1 MDKFEDIIKQK
12 VEQFEP
18 KFNEA
23 HWNALDQKL
32 TSIKKVKI
40 VKNTILSVAA
50 TVFIALGSY
59 FIYQKSTPEQTV
71 ETTQNQIATNNVAE
85 ETIVKEEK
93 NSSASTEA
101 QKQKENSAPILPIE
115 KIKLEKLETPIS
127 EKAAD
132 MMESKNEEVL
142 NDNIDKSNRINQEK
156 LSSEFIVSNKKV
168 CLGNEVNF
176 DAIDKKELL
185 SYLWDFG
192 DGNLSTKPSP
202 KHVFKQQGTFVVT
215 LLVTNKKTAEESKSI
230 QHITVQSLPNVEFTY
245 VEQSTQ
251 FDDNKLKYPTTV
263 FYCKGDLSDVY
274 EWNFGNGKTSK
285 DKQPAILFDKKGE
298 YEVSLIAKSNN
309 GCSNTITKTI
319 SIVNSFE
326 LYAPSAFT
334 PNFDGNNDDF
344 MPEALT
350 TWDIKFEMIV
360 KNKSGN
366 VIYKTTDK
374 NAAWKGSLN
383 NQGNTL
389 EEGMYFWQII
399 TYDAEG
405 KPYQHAG
412 KINLLK

>member
-32 TSIKKVKI
+32 TSIKKAKI

-50 TVFIALGSY
+50 TVFVALGTY
-59 FIYQKSTPEQTV
+59 FIYQNSTTV
-71 ETTQNQIATNNVAE
+71 NTSKTIQQQVATNNKTE
-85 ETIVKEEK
+85 ETVINKVK
-93 NSSASTEA
+93 NSLESTEI
-101 QKQKENSAPILPIE
+101 QKEKSAPVLPIE
-115 KIKLEKLETPIS
+115 KINLEKLEIS
-127 EKAAD
+127 NSETVADKLEKKQED
-132 MMESKNEEVL
+132 VIK
-142 NDNIDKSNRINQEK
+142 DNLDKTIKSTQEII
-156 LSSEFIVSNKKV
+156 SSEFSVSNIKV
-168 CLGNEVNF
+168 CLGDEVSF
-176 DAIDKKELL
+176 DAINKKELL
-185 SYLWDFG
+185 SYVWDFG
-192 DGNLSTKPSP
+192 DGNFSVKSNP
-202 KHVFKQQGTFVVT
+202 KHVFKQQGTFAVS
-215 LLVTNKKTAEESKSI
+215 LLVTNKRTAEESKSI
-230 QHITVQSLPNVEFTY
+230 QYITVQSLPNVDFSY
-245 VEQSTQ
+245 LEQSTQ
-251 FDDNKLKYPTTV
+251 HDDNKLKYPTTV

-274 EWNFGNGKTSK
+274 EWNFGNGKSSK
-285 DKQPAILFDKKGE
+285 DKQPAVLYDKKGE
-298 YEVSLIAKSNN
+298 YQVTLKAKSSN
-309 GCSNTITKTI
+309 GCYSAVTKTI
-319 SIVNSFE
+319 SIENNFE

-334 PNFDGNNDDF
+334 PNFDGNNDEF

-366 VIYKTTDK
+366 VVYKTTDK
-374 NAAWKGSLN
+374 NAAWNGGLN

>member
-32 TSIKKVKI
+32 TSIKKAKI
-40 VKNTILSVAA
+40 VKNTILSVAV
-50 TVFIALGSY
+50 TVFVALGFY
-59 FIYQKSTPEQTV
+59 FIYQSSTPDYTVKTNKHFV
-71 ETTQNQIATNNVAE
+71 ETNNTEEAIINE
-85 ETIVKEEK
+85 ETNSTNPIIVQEQKNEK
-93 NSSASTEA
+93 T
-101 QKQKENSAPILPIE
+101 PVLPIE

-127 EKAAD
+127 EKAVD
-132 MMESKNEEVL
+132 VSERRNDEVV
-142 NDNIDKSNRINQEK
+142 NDNINKSVKTNQDKF
-156 LSSEFIVSNKKV
+156 SSEFIVSNKKV
-168 CLGNEVNF
+168 CLGDEVSF

-185 SYLWDFG
+185 SYTWDFG
-192 DGNLSTKPSP
+192 DGNFSIKPNP

-230 QHITVQSLPNVEFTY
+230 QQITVQSLPNVDFTY
-245 VEQSTQ
+245 QEQSTQ
-251 FDDNKLKYPTTV
+251 FDDNKLKYPKTI
-263 FYCKGDLSDVY
+263 FSCKGETADIY
-274 EWNFGNGKTSK
+274 EWNFGNSK
-285 DKQPAILFDKKGE
+285 IIKEKQPAFIFDKKGE
-298 YEVSLIAKSNN
+298 YEVSLTAKSSN
-309 GCSNTITKTI
+309 GCSNSITKTI
-319 SIVNSFE
+319 SIVNSLE

-350 TWDIKFEMIV
+350 TWDIKFEMVI

-366 VIYKTTDK
+366 VVYKTTDK
-374 NAAWKGSLN
+374 NAAWNGSVN

>member
-32 TSIKKVKI
+32 TSIKKAKI

-50 TVFIALGSY
+50 TVFVALGFY
-59 FIYQKSTPEQTV
+59 FIYQSSTPDYTVKTNKHFV
-71 ETTQNQIATNNVAE
+71 ETNNTE
-85 ETIVKEEK
+85 EAIINEEK
-93 NSSASTEA
+93 NST
-101 QKQKENSAPILPIE
+101 NPIIVQEHKNEKTPVLPIE

-127 EKAAD
+127 EKAVD
-132 MMESKNEEVL
+132 VTERRNDEVV
-142 NDNIDKSNRINQEK
+142 NDNIDKSVKTNKEK
-156 LSSEFIVSNKKV
+156 FSSEFIVSNKKV
-168 CLGNEVNF
+168 CLGDEVSF

-185 SYLWDFG
+185 SYTWDFG
-192 DGNLSTKPSP
+192 DGNFSTKPNS
-202 KHVFKQQGTFVVT
+202 KHVFKQQGTFIVT

-230 QHITVQSLPNVEFTY
+230 QQITVQSLPNVDFTY
-245 VEQSTQ
+245 QEQSTQ
-251 FDDNKLKYPTTV
+251 FDDNKLKYPKTI
-263 FYCKGDLSDVY
+263 FSCKGETADTY
-274 EWNFGNGKTSK
+274 EWNFGNSK
-285 DKQPAILFDKKGE
+285 IIKEKQPAFIFDKKGE
-298 YEVSLIAKSNN
+298 YEVSLTAKSSNS
-309 GCSNTITKTI
+309 CSNSITKTI
-319 SIVNSFE
+319 SIVNSLE

-350 TWDIKFEMIV
+350 TWDIKFEMVI

-366 VIYKTTDK
+366 VVYKTTDK
-374 NAAWKGSLN
+374 NAAWNGSVN

>member
-32 TSIKKVKI
+32 TSIKKTKI

-50 TVFIALGSY
+50 TVFVALGFY
-59 FIYQKSTPEQTV
+59 FIYQNSTPVYSVKTNLQQT
-71 ETTQNQIATNNVAE
+71 
-85 ETIVKEEK
+85 
-93 NSSASTEA
+93 ASTNIEEEITDKEKSSLNPILVQE
-101 QKQKENSAPILPIE
+101 QKNVKTPVLPIE

-127 EKAAD
+127 EKATD

-142 NDNIDKSNRINQEK
+142 NENIDKSIKTNQEK

-168 CLGNEVNF
+168 CLGNEVSF

-185 SYLWDFG
+185 SYSWDFG
-192 DGNLSTKPSP
+192 DGNFSTKPNP

-215 LLVTNKKTAEESKSI
+215 LLVTNKKTGEEAKSM
-230 QHITVQSLPNVEFTY
+230 QNITILSLPNTDFTY
-245 VEQSTQ
+245 QEQSTQ
-251 FDDNKLKYPTTV
+251 FDDNKLKYPNTI
-263 FYCKGDLSDVY
+263 FSCKGEQSDTY
-274 EWNFGNGKTSK
+274 EWNFGNSK
-285 DKQPAILFDKKGE
+285 IIKEKQPSFIFDKKGE
-298 YEVSLIAKSNN
+298 YEVSLTAKGSN
-309 GCSNTITKTI
+309 GCTNAFTKTI

-350 TWDIKFEMIV
+350 TWDIKFEMVI

-366 VIYKTTDK
+366 IVYKTTDK
-374 NAAWKGSLN
+374 NAAWNGSVN

-399 TYDAEG
+399 TFDAEG

-412 KINLLK
+412 KINLMK

>member
-32 TSIKKVKI
+32 TSIKKAKI

-50 TVFIALGSY
+50 TVFVALGFY
-59 FIYQKSTPEQTV
+59 FIYQSSTPNYTVKTNKHFV
-71 ETTQNQIATNNVAE
+71 ETNNTE
-85 ETIVKEEK
+85 EVIINEEK
-93 NSSASTEA
+93 NSTNPIIVQE
-101 QKQKENSAPILPIE
+101 QKNEKTPVLPIE

-132 MMESKNEEVL
+132 VSERRNEEVV
-142 NDNIDKSNRINQEK
+142 NDNINKSVKTNQDKF
-156 LSSEFIVSNKKV
+156 SSEFIVSNKKV
-168 CLGNEVNF
+168 CLGDEVSF

-185 SYLWDFG
+185 SYTWDFG
-192 DGNLSTKPSP
+192 DGNFSTKPNP
-202 KHVFKQQGTFVVT
+202 KNVFKQQGTFVVT

-230 QHITVQSLPNVEFTY
+230 QQITVQSLPNVDFTY
-245 VEQSTQ
+245 QEQSTQ
-251 FDDNKLKYPTTV
+251 FDDNKLKYPKTI
-263 FYCKGDLSDVY
+263 FSCKGETADTY
-274 EWNFGNGKTSK
+274 EWNFGNSK
-285 DKQPAILFDKKGE
+285 IIKEKQPAFIFDKKGE
-298 YEVSLIAKSNN
+298 YEVSLTAKSSN
-309 GCSNTITKTI
+309 GCSNSITKTI
-319 SIVNSFE
+319 SIVNSLE

-350 TWDIKFEMIV
+350 TWDIKFEMVI

-366 VIYKTTDK
+366 VVYKTTDK
-374 NAAWKGSLN
+374 NAAWNGSVN

>member
-32 TSIKKVKI
+32 TSIKKAKI

-50 TVFIALGSY
+50 TVFVALGFY
-59 FIYQKSTPEQTV
+59 FIYQSSTPDYTVKTNKHFV
-71 ETTQNQIATNNVAE
+71 ETNNTE
-85 ETIVKEEK
+85 EAIINEEK
-93 NSSASTEA
+93 NSTNPIIVQE
-101 QKQKENSAPILPIE
+101 QKNEKTPVLPIE

-127 EKAAD
+127 EKAVD
-132 MMESKNEEVL
+132 VTERRNDEVV
-142 NDNIDKSNRINQEK
+142 NDNIDKSVKTNQEK
-156 LSSEFIVSNKKV
+156 FSSEFIVSNKKV
-168 CLGNEVNF
+168 CLGDEVSF

-185 SYLWDFG
+185 SYTWDFG
-192 DGNLSTKPSP
+192 DGNFSTKPNP
-202 KHVFKQQGTFVVT
+202 KNVFKQQGTFIVT

-230 QHITVQSLPNVEFTY
+230 QQITVQSLPNVDFTY
-245 VEQSTQ
+245 QEQSTQ
-251 FDDNKLKYPTTV
+251 FDDNKLKYPKTI
-263 FYCKGDLSDVY
+263 FSCKGEAADTY
-274 EWNFGNGKTSK
+274 EWNFGNSK
-285 DKQPAILFDKKGE
+285 IIKEKQPAFIFDKKGE
-298 YEVSLIAKSNN
+298 YEVSLTAKSSN
-309 GCSNTITKTI
+309 GCSNSITKTI
-319 SIVNSFE
+319 SIVNSLE
-326 LYAPSAFT
+326 LFAPSAFT

-350 TWDIKFEMIV
+350 TWDIKFEMVI

-366 VIYKTTDK
+366 VVYKTTDK
-374 NAAWKGSLN
+374 NAAWNGSVN

>member
-32 TSIKKVKI
+32 TSIKKAKI
-40 VKNTILSVAA
+40 VKNTILSVAV
-50 TVFIALGSY
+50 TVFVALGFY
-59 FIYQKSTPEQTV
+59 FIYQSSTPDYTVKTNKHFV
-71 ETTQNQIATNNVAE
+71 ETNNTEEAIINE
-85 ETIVKEEK
+85 ETNSTNPIIVQEQKNEK
-93 NSSASTEA
+93 T
-101 QKQKENSAPILPIE
+101 PVLPIE

-127 EKAAD
+127 EKAVD
-132 MMESKNEEVL
+132 VSERRNDEVV
-142 NDNIDKSNRINQEK
+142 NDNINKSVKTNQDKF
-156 LSSEFIVSNKKV
+156 SSEFIVSNKKV
-168 CLGNEVNF
+168 CLGDEVSF

-185 SYLWDFG
+185 SYTWDFG
-192 DGNLSTKPSP
+192 DGNFSIKPNP

-230 QHITVQSLPNVEFTY
+230 QQITVQSLPNVDFTY
-245 VEQSTQ
+245 QEQSTQ
-251 FDDNKLKYPTTV
+251 FDDNKLKYPKTI
-263 FYCKGDLSDVY
+263 FSCKGETADTY
-274 EWNFGNGKTSK
+274 EWNFGNSK
-285 DKQPAILFDKKGE
+285 IIKEKQPAFIFDKKGE
-298 YEVSLIAKSNN
+298 YEVSLTAKSSN
-309 GCSNTITKTI
+309 GCSNSITKTI
-319 SIVNSFE
+319 SIVNSLE

-350 TWDIKFEMIV
+350 TWDIKFEMVI

-366 VIYKTTDK
+366 VVYKTTDK
-374 NAAWKGSLN
+374 NAAWNGSVN

>member
-32 TSIKKVKI
+32 TSIKKAKI

-50 TVFIALGSY
+50 TVFVALGFY
-59 FIYQKSTPEQTV
+59 FIYQSSTPNYTVKTNKHFV
-71 ETTQNQIATNNVAE
+71 ETNNTE
-85 ETIVKEEK
+85 EVIINEEK
-93 NSSASTEA
+93 NSTNPIIVQE
-101 QKQKENSAPILPIE
+101 QKNEKTPVLPIE

-127 EKAAD
+127 EKAVD
-132 MMESKNEEVL
+132 VTERRNDEVV
-142 NDNIDKSNRINQEK
+142 NDNIDKSVKTNKEK
-156 LSSEFIVSNKKV
+156 FSSEFIVSNKKV
-168 CLGNEVNF
+168 CLGDEVSF

-185 SYLWDFG
+185 SYTWDFG
-192 DGNLSTKPSP
+192 DGNFSIKPNP

-230 QHITVQSLPNVEFTY
+230 QQITVQSLPNVDFTY
-245 VEQSTQ
+245 QEQSTQ
-251 FDDNKLKYPTTV
+251 FDDNKLKYPKTI
-263 FYCKGDLSDVY
+263 FSCKGETADTY
-274 EWNFGNGKTSK
+274 EWNFGNSK
-285 DKQPAILFDKKGE
+285 IIKEKQPAFIFDKKGE
-298 YEVSLIAKSNN
+298 YEVSLTAKSSN
-309 GCSNTITKTI
+309 GCSNSITKTI
-319 SIVNSFE
+319 SIVNSLE

-350 TWDIKFEMIV
+350 TWDIKFEMVI

-366 VIYKTTDK
+366 VVYKTTDK
-374 NAAWKGSLN
+374 NAAWNGSVN

>member
-32 TSIKKVKI
+32 TSIKKAKI

-50 TVFIALGSY
+50 TVFVALGFY
-59 FIYQKSTPEQTV
+59 FIYQSSTPDYTVKTNKHFV
-71 ETTQNQIATNNVAE
+71 ETNNTE
-85 ETIVKEEK
+85 EAIINEEK
-93 NSSASTEA
+93 NSTNPIIVQE
-101 QKQKENSAPILPIE
+101 QKNEKTPVLPIE

-127 EKAAD
+127 EKAVD
-132 MMESKNEEVL
+132 VTERRNDEVV
-142 NDNIDKSNRINQEK
+142 NDNIDKSVKTNKEK
-156 LSSEFIVSNKKV
+156 FSSEFIVSNKKV
-168 CLGNEVNF
+168 CLGDEVSF

-185 SYLWDFG
+185 SYTWDFG
-192 DGNLSTKPSP
+192 DGNFSIKPNP
-202 KHVFKQQGTFVVT
+202 KHVFKQQGTFIVT

-230 QHITVQSLPNVEFTY
+230 QQITVQSLPNVDFTY
-245 VEQSTQ
+245 QEQSTQ
-251 FDDNKLKYPTTV
+251 FDDNKLKYPKTI
-263 FYCKGDLSDVY
+263 FSCKGETADTY
-274 EWNFGNGKTSK
+274 EWNFGNSK
-285 DKQPAILFDKKGE
+285 IIKEKQPAFIFDKKGE
-298 YEVSLIAKSNN
+298 YEVSLTAKSSN
-309 GCSNTITKTI
+309 GCSNSITKTI
-319 SIVNSFE
+319 SIVNSLE

-350 TWDIKFEMIV
+350 TWDIKFEMVI

-366 VIYKTTDK
+366 VVYKTTDK
-374 NAAWKGSLN
+374 NAAWNGSVN

>member
-32 TSIKKVKI
+32 TSIKKAKI

-50 TVFIALGSY
+50 TVFVALGFY
-59 FIYQKSTPEQTV
+59 FIYQSSTPDYTVKTNKHFV
-71 ETTQNQIATNNVAE
+71 ETNNTE
-85 ETIVKEEK
+85 EAIINEEK
-93 NSSASTEA
+93 NSTNPIIVQE
-101 QKQKENSAPILPIE
+101 QKNEKTPVLPIE

-127 EKAAD
+127 EKAVD
-132 MMESKNEEVL
+132 VTERRNDEVV
-142 NDNIDKSNRINQEK
+142 NDNIDKSVKTNKEK
-156 LSSEFIVSNKKV
+156 FSSEFIVSNKKV
-168 CLGNEVNF
+168 CLGDEVSF

-185 SYLWDFG
+185 SYTWDFG
-192 DGNLSTKPSP
+192 DGNFSIKPNP

-230 QHITVQSLPNVEFTY
+230 QQITVQSLPNVDFTY
-245 VEQSTQ
+245 QEQSTQ
-251 FDDNKLKYPTTV
+251 FDDNKLKYPKTI
-263 FYCKGDLSDVY
+263 FSCKGETADTY
-274 EWNFGNGKTSK
+274 EWNFGNSK
-285 DKQPAILFDKKGE
+285 IIKEKQPAFIFDKKGE
-298 YEVSLIAKSNN
+298 YEVSLTAKSSN
-309 GCSNTITKTI
+309 GCSNSITKTI
-319 SIVNSFE
+319 SIVNSLE

-350 TWDIKFEMIV
+350 TWDIKFEMVI

-366 VIYKTTDK
+366 VVYKTTDK
-374 NAAWKGSLN
+374 NAAWNGSVN